1 MVMMLSLSGLPPFA
15 GILAKAFIFLAAME
29 AHLYVLAIFGVLTS
43 VVGAY
48 YYLRIVKVMYFD
60 DAAKPF
66 DSKMGWSVAT
76 IASIATAFT
85 LLFVI
90 RIDVLLDYA
99 DLAARA
105 LLK

>member
-1 MVMMLSLSGLPPFA
+1 A
-15 GILAKAFIFLAAME
+15 GILAKAFIFIAALD
-29 AHLYVLAIFGVLTS
+29 AHLYLLAAFGVLTS

-60 DAAKPF
+60 EPTQPF
-66 DSKMGWSVAT
+66 DRDMGWSVGAIAT
-76 IASIATAFT
+76 IATAFS

-90 RIDVLLDYA
+90 NTGRLLDYA
-99 DLAARA
+99 NIAAQS